1 MRRRPA
7 RYFDATL
14 AAALLT
20 SGLMGCGHDRQE
32 AAAPPPIAAAKP
44 AEPEPD
50 PTQPAAQAPAAASK
64 PTEADPALAPAPASA
79 PTPQTAKPTPA
90 FTLGTSEPGAIPP
103 APAPDAA
110 PKPEAKPADSL
121 QWMRD
126 RQAREA
132 DYKRRLEEA
141 EANLAAADTSAAQWQ
156 RNLLAFKNPF
166 LPRPQLSPED
176 AQTIQ
181 GMDGAGRALWAEGKL
196 ADARAKRN
204 AAQKALDDLKANPP
218 LN

>member
-1 MRRRPA
+1 MRRRPV
-7 RYFDATL
+7 RCFDATL
-14 AAALLT
+14 AAALVTASLT
-20 SGLMGCGHDRQE
+20 GCGHDRQE
-32 AAAPPPIAAAKP
+32 AAAPPPIAASKPAETEPAPAKP
-44 AEPEPD
+44 AVP
-50 PTQPAAQAPAAASK
+50 AQAAAPA
-64 PTEADPALAPAPASA
+64 PAETAPAPASA
-79 PTPQTAKPTPA
+79 PAKQATAPPPAYTP
-90 FTLGTSEPGAIPP
+90 GTSLPGAIPP
-103 APAPDAA
+103 SPAPEAT
-110 PKPEAKPADSL
+110 PKTEEKPADSI

-126 RQAREA
+126 KQAREA
-132 DYKRRLEEA
+132 DYKRRVEEA
-141 EANLAAADTSAAQWQ
+141 ETNLAGADASAAQWE

-181 GMDGAGRALWAEGKL
+181 GMDGAGRALWAEGRL

>member
-7 RYFDATL
+7 RCFDATL

-20 SGLMGCGHDRQE
+20 AGLMGCGQDRQE

-44 AEPEPD
+44 AEPEAAP
-50 PTQPAAQAPAAASK
+50 PKPAAEAPATAPPAAA
-64 PTEADPALAPAPASA
+64 TAPAPVAVPA
-79 PTPQTAKPTPA
+79 PTAPTAKPAPA
-90 FTLGTSEPGAIPP
+90 FTPGTSEPGAIPP
-103 APAPDAA
+103 APAPEATRKD
-110 PKPEAKPADSL
+110 EAKPVDSL

-126 RQAREA
+126 KQARES

-141 EANLAAADTSAAQWQ
+141 EVNLAAADTSAAQWE

-181 GMDGAGRALWAEGKL
+181 GMDGAGRALWAEGRL
-196 ADARAKRN
+196 TDARVKRN